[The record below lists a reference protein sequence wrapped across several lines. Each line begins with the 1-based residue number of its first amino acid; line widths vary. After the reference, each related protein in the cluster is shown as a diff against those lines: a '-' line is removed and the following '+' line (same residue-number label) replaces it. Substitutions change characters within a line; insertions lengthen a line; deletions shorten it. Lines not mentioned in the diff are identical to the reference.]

1 MCVGVCVCVCVGVC
15 EPVCGCVCVSLCV
28 CVCVGGCELLIYIVR
43 TSGSPSKMFSLLA
56 IIIIII
62 LTFQFHRLC
71 CRKPSILSE
80 HLSWTGELKYIIIY
94 YVIIMD
100 HMCTGYHS
108 DEQCVPRDHQSAAQW
123 TADGRV
129 LWLLSPRRKHGRRRV
144 SALI

>member
-1 MCVGVCVCVCVGVC
+1 MCVCVGVC
-15 EPVCGCVCVSLCV
+15 EPGCVCVWV
-28 CVCVGGCELLIYIVR
+28 CVSLWGCELLIYIVR

-56 IIIIII
+56 IIIRII

-80 HLSWTGELKYIIIY
+80 YLPWTGELKYIIIY

-108 DEQCVPRDHQSAAQW
+108 DEQCIPRDHQSAAQW

-129 LWLLSPRRKHGRRRV
+129 LWLLSPCRKHGRRRV